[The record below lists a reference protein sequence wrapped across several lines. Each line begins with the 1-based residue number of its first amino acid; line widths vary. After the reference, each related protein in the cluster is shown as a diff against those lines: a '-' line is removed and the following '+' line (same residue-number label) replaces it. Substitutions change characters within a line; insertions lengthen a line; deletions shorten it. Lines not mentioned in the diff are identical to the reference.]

1 MTIEEVKTA
10 KAALEVA
17 IQNALDQFLKTTG
30 CKVSSLDLQAC
41 STTAGVY
48 RYIVGVEVRL

>member
-1 MTIEEVKTA
+1 MTIEEAKTA
-10 KAALEVA
+10 KAALEVT

-41 STTAGVY
+41 STVAGVY

>member
-1 MTIEEVKTA
+1 M
-10 KAALEVA
+10 ALEVT

-41 STTAGVY
+41 SNMADIY
-48 RYIVGVEVRL
+48 RYIVDVEVRL

>member
-1 MTIEEVKTA
+1 MTIEEARAA
-10 KAALEVA
+10 KAALEVT

-41 STTAGVY
+41 STMAGVY
-48 RYIVGVEVRL
+48 RYIVDVEVRL